1 MSIDAILYVLV
12 NKYLWQMGA
21 VLLILI
27 LVFILLGT
35 YLYKKSKKWLC
46 ALSLIPVLFFVSILY
61 YFMTSFVYLAISEK
75 NPEENANLIK
85 FVQKIAIPRDSAV
98 LFDIN
103 SALNAWS
110 ALEFGRIVTNEQ
122 EHQKLIDTA
131 IYYFSQGCFAYDYA
145 DLESCYDLSR
155 VYSLLGKY
163 DEAIYLNEYTT
174 NLIKNEKKY
183 SSRYVLRRNDTDLI
197 RLYILN
203 KDYNGAIKALN
214 IYHFDDDI
222 KTIYKAEIYRRT
234 GKPEQALKILNA
246 YITNTNPKHYD
257 YKTFAF
263 RALAHMD
270 LGQIKQAKQDY
281 EKAKEYNR
289 YYKRLK
295 TFEEF
300 IEEAKIENMYNEK
313 RKRKGIVLEN

>member
-35 YLYKKSKKWLC
+35 YLYKKNKKWLY
-46 ALSLIPVLFFVSILY
+46 ALSVIPVLFFVSILY

-85 FVQKIAIPRDSAV
+85 FVQKIAIPRDSAAI
-98 LFDIN
+98 FDMDN
-103 SALNAWS
+103 AFKAWS

-234 GKPEQALKILNA
+234 GKPEQALEILNA

-270 LGQIKQAKQDY
+270 LGQRKQAKQDY